1 MGVFGMMMNDRSK
14 DVSRRTVLLAG
25 GSCAGAGAL
34 VALGVT
40 QAAAAPKL
48 AQSIVGY
55 QSSPKGNQRC
65 DNCALFQAPDAC
77 QTVDGPIVPE
87 GWCKIYRPK

>member
-1 MGVFGMMMNDRSK
+1 MKGDRST

-25 GSCAGAGAL
+25 GNCAGAAAFI
-34 VALGVT
+34 ALGMR
-40 QAAAAPKL
+40 QAGAAPKL
-48 AQSIVGY
+48 AQNIVGY
-55 QSSPKGNQRC
+55 QGSPKGNQRC

-77 QTVDGPIVPE
+77 QTVDGTIAPE